1 MRIAL
6 VIERFEPKAGG
17 VENVGWIVAH
27 ELARAGDEV
36 HVFARTATPTRKIRL
51 HQIEVPTRWQPLR
64 VLAFSRAVAR
74 AARRRNFDIVYS
86 LARTAHQDVF
96 RAGGGSH
103 ASYME
108 RRYRGRS
115 RVLSV
120 ASPRHRVL
128 LAMEQRVF
136 RDPTQLILCNSEMVR
151 RELQTRYA
159 LPPERLAVIRN
170 GVDLDHFHPGNRDRY
185 GAPLRRELSAK
196 EALVWLFAGSGFA
209 RKGLDTALRALA
221 LSTQRNTQL
230 WIAGADR
237 TGPWQRVARSLGV
250 ESRVRFLGFC
260 GDMRTVYAAAD
271 ALLLPTRYDA
281 CANVCLEAAAAGIPV
296 LTSTEN
302 GAAELFA
309 ATGLANYD
317 SDDANGFAHALD
329 QLSDS
334 TLRAQLGTSARS
346 VAQQLSWS
354 THVRSLR
361 ALFANIRR

>member
-6 VIERFEPKAGG
+6 ITERFEPRSGG

-27 ELARAGDEV
+27 ELTRAGDEV
-36 HVFARTATPTRKIRL
+36 HVVARKAAPTPKIRL
-51 HQIEVPTRWQPLR
+51 HQMEVSTRWQPLR
-64 VLAFSRAVAR
+64 VLEFSRAAAR
-74 AARRRNFDIVYS
+74 AALRRNFDIVYS

-108 RRYRGRS
+108 RRYRGLS
-115 RVLSV
+115 RVVSI

-136 RDPTQLILCNSEMVR
+136 RDPTQRIQCNSEMVR

-159 LPPERLAVIRN
+159 LPSERLAVIRN
-170 GVDLDHFHPGNRDRY
+170 GVDLDHFHPGNRESY
-185 GAPLRRELSAK
+185 GVPLRRELSAK
-196 EALVWLFAGSGFA
+196 EALVWLFTGSGFA

-221 LSTQRNTQL
+221 LSEQRNTQL

-237 TGPWQRVARSLGV
+237 VAPWQRMAHSLGV
-250 ESRVRFLGFC
+250 ESRVRFLGFRP
-260 GDMRTVYAAAD
+260 DMRNLYAAAD

-296 LTSTEN
+296 LTSTAN

-309 ATGLANYD
+309 DTGLPVHD
-317 SDDANGFAHALD
+317 TDDANGFAHALD
-329 QLSDS
+329 ELSDS
-334 TLRAQLGTSARS
+334 TLRTQLGTAARAR
-346 VAQQLSWS
+346 VENLSWHA
-354 THVRSLR
+354 HVRSLR
-361 ALFANIRR
+361 VLFAGFRR